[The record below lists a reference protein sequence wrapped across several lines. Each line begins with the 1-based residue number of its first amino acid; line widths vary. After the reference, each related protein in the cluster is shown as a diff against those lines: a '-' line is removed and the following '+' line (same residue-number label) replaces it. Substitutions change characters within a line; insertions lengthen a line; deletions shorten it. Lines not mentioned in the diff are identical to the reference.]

1 MKKSLS
7 VIKSKRH
14 GFTLIELLV
23 VISIIAV
30 LASLIAPAVQS
41 ARRAARKL
49 ECLNSIRNVGLAM
62 QNFASQSGVLPT
74 LTSDLTVTNA
84 AGVSGK
90 VYGAGWPIALLPALD
105 SAALLKNLKQNSIP
119 TGSGDAMTFTD
130 EVALKVFTCP
140 DDTDSHQRP
149 GGLSFVVNSGFMP
162 DTVWD
167 SGETASAYMQ
177 PWIIDWNG
185 DGRYSLDGA
194 TALGSPA
201 TFDAIDAGI
210 ETSTGVFFRPNST
223 YTASL
228 DSLSVGDG
236 SSSTILLSENLQAGL
251 WYASRDSL
259 VSFGSANNLGFGIRI
274 PTGNNGRPVTG
285 IFNGI
290 GSLQT
295 IRAGVTDTTLLPD
308 QWAVNRNLGAPVGT
322 APRPSSN
329 HAGGVNT
336 VFGDGS
342 AKFINEQIDKEV
354 YFKLLTSN
362 GVTYFEQTLNQAS
375 Y

>member
-1 MKKSLS
+1 MKKSIQS
-7 VIKSKRH
+7 RSQKRR

-49 ECLNSIRNVGLAM
+49 ECLNSIRNIGLAM
-62 QNFASQSGVLPT
+62 QNFASSSGTLPT
-74 LTSDLTVTNA
+74 LTNDLPVTNA

-90 VYGAGWPIALLPALD
+90 VYGAAWPIALLPALD
-105 SAALLKNLKQNSIP
+105 SAALLKNLKQNAISS
-119 TGSGDAMTFTD
+119 GSGDAMIFTD
-130 EVALKVFTCP
+130 EVNLKVFTCP

-162 DTVWD
+162 DTIWD
-167 SGETASAYMQ
+167 GGETASAYMQ
-177 PWIIDWNG
+177 PWVIDWNG

-194 TALGSPA
+194 TQIGALP
-201 TFDAIDAGI
+201 FDAIDAGI

-251 WYASRDSL
+251 WYASRDSA

-274 PTGNNGRPVTG
+274 PIASGRPVTG
-285 IFNGI
+285 IFSSVS
-290 GSLQT
+290 SLQT

-308 QWAVNRNLGAPVGT
+308 QWAINRNLGAPVGT

>member
-1 MKKSLS
+1 MKR
-7 VIKSKRH
+7 VIQSRSQKRR

-74 LTSDLTVTNA
+74 LTSDLSVTNA

-105 SAALLKNLKQNSIP
+105 SAALLKNLKQNAVQQG
-119 TGSGDAMTFTD
+119 TGDSMIFTD

-162 DTVWD
+162 DTIWD

-177 PWIIDWNG
+177 PWVIDWNG
-185 DGRYSLDGA
+185 DGRYSLEGI
-194 TALGSPA
+194 TPLGSPN

-210 ETSTGVFFRPNST
+210 ETATGVFFRPNLT
-223 YTASL
+223 YTGSL

-236 SSSTILLSENLQAGL
+236 SSTTILLSENLQAGL

-259 VSFGSANNLGFGIRI
+259 VSFGSAHNLGFGIRI
-274 PTGNNGRPVTG
+274 PTASGRPVAGLFTPAKP
-285 IFNGI
+285 
-290 GSLQT
+290 LQT

-362 GVTYFEQTLNQAS
+362 GVNYFEQTLNQS
-375 Y
+375 NY